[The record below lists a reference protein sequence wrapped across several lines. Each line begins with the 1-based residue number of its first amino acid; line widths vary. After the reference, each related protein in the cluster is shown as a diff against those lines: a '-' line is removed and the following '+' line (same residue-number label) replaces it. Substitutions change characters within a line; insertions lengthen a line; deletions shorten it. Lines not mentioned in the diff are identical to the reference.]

1 MTLTNKILIAMLAG
15 VAVGLGLH
23 FMIGDGQSAI
33 AVFIHTYIT
42 NGLFDI
48 GGQVFLASLKLLV
61 VPMVF
66 VSLVCGCAGLSGE
79 SSRMGAIAGKS
90 VLLYMCTTA
99 LAISMALFLAMI
111 LQPGAGIEM
120 TSNADYVAKEAP
132 SLKQTFI
139 NIFPSNPITAMA
151 EGNMLQIIVFAILFG
166 LALSKVG
173 EAGAKV
179 QALFESLNDVIMKM
193 VQIIMELAP
202 YGVFC
207 LLAALFAETGFEAMG
222 NLALYFFTVV
232 LALLLH
238 ASIVYGSLVTFI
250 ARLNPLQFFAKMRP
264 VQMFA
269 FSTASS
275 NATMPVTLNTIENRM
290 GVDNSVASFT
300 IPLGATINMDGT
312 AIMQGVATVF
322 IAQVYGVDIGLSGY
336 LTVIATATLASIGTA
351 GVPGVGMVM
360 LAMVLQQVG
369 LPVEGIGLILGV
381 DRLLDMMRTAVN
393 VTGDCAVSC
402 TVARGENALNQS
414 IFDTSVQELNA
425 KAS

>member
-1 MTLTNKILIAMLAG
+1 MVLGL
-15 VAVGLGLH
+15 VVGLGLH
-23 FMIGDGQSAI
+23 YLIGDGESSLAR
-33 AVFIHTYIT
+33 FLHDYIT
-42 NGLFDI
+42 DGLLDAV
-48 GGQVFLASLKLLV
+48 GQVFIASLKLLV

-66 VSLVCGCAGLSGE
+66 VSLVCGCSGLSGE
-79 SSRMGAIAGKS
+79 NSRMGAIAGKS
-90 VLLYMCTTA
+90 VFLYMCTTA
-99 LAISMALFLAMI
+99 LAITLALSLAMLI
-111 LQPGAGIEM
+111 QPGTGIDLE
-120 TSNADYVAKEAP
+120 SNADYVAKEAP

-139 NIFPSNPITAMA
+139 NIFPSNPIQAMA
-151 EGNMLQIIVFAILFG
+151 EGNMLQVIVFAILFG
-166 LALSKVG
+166 MSLSKAG
-173 EAGAKV
+173 EHGVKIREF
-179 QALFESLNDVIMKM
+179 FEHLNEVIMKM
-193 VQIIMELAP
+193 VVIVMELAP

-207 LLAALFAETGFEAMG
+207 LLTALFAETGFDAMG

-238 ASIVYGSLVTFI
+238 ATMVYGSLVTFV
-250 ARLNPLQFFAKMRP
+250 ARLNPLQFFSKMRP
-264 VQMFA
+264 VQLFA

-275 NATMPVTLNTIENRM
+275 NATMPVTLNMIENRM
-290 GVDNSVASFT
+290 GVNNSVASFT

-322 IAQVYGVDIGLSGY
+322 IAQVYGIDIGLSGY

-351 GVPGVGMVM
+351 GVPGVGLVM

-402 TVARGENALNQS
+402 TVARGENAFDQK
-414 IFDTSVQELNA
+414 IFETPVKELNA
-425 KAS
+425 QVN